1 MKFETIQE
9 AREYLR
15 GNGLIVPE
23 VKKGRPRKGQIKEPI
38 YDPESGDTGTGPT
51 GR

>member
-1 MKFETIQE
+1 MNKFTGNQHMKFDTIQE

-23 VKKGRPRKGQIKEPI
+23 VKKGRPRKG
-38 YDPESGDTGTGPT
+38 ESTVGTGPLI
-51 GR
+51 